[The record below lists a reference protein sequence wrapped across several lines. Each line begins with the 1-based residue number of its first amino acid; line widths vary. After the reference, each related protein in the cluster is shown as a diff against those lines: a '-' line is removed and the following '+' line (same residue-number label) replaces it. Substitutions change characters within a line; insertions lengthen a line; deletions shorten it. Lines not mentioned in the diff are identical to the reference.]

1 MDHPEKDN
9 HPEMELARKP
19 MPGYTTALIITLT
32 AALAYLAYIFI
43 SST

>member
-9 HPEMELARKP
+9 HSKMELGRKP
-19 MPGYTTALIITLT
+19 MPGYTTVLMITLV